1 MDDEGLPLARALA
14 SLRAELGQA
23 IAAARDEDLRFKV
36 TEIEVQL
43 QVVATTTAEVSAGL
57 SLWRVVQVGGKLDD
71 GRAAT
76 HMVKLTLAPDLSG
89 GDVHVSDDVAG
100 RPR

>member
-1 MDDEGLPLARALA
+1 MDDEGLPLARALT

-23 IAAARDEDLRFKV
+23 IEAARGEDLRFKV

-43 QVVATTTAEVSAGL
+43 QVVATTAVEVSAGL

-71 GRAAT
+71 SRAST
-76 HMVKLTLAPDLSG
+76 HLVKLTLTPELSG
-89 GDVHVSDDVAG
+89 GDVHVSDDVAE